1 MSILANAASAIRERL
16 TVANTRSG
24 SDTGG
29 ARTRRPDWRTT
40 PGLPF
45 PEGVTVVDLA
55 DSPNHQPGRFVLPDG
70 VAEAIS
76 RIVDTSP
83 GVPAS
88 HLRPLTGAT
97 VWFSFSLDDTLQV
110 RRGLVWDTELV
121 HDSKQVARLLEEAAP
136 PHLAEATHHCLWGPC
151 FRWYE

>member
-29 ARTRRPDWRTT
+29 ALTCKPDWRTT

-55 DSPNHQPGRFVLPDG
+55 DSPNHQPGGFVLPDG
-70 VAEAIS
+70 VAEAIT
-76 RIVDTSP
+76 RTVDTSP
-83 GVPAS
+83 GGDAE
-88 HLRPLTGAT
+88 HRRPITGAT

-110 RRGLVWDTELV
+110 RRGLVWDTEV
-121 HDSKQVARLLEEAAP
+121 VYDGKQVARLLEEAAP
-136 PHLAEATHHCLWGPC
+136 PHVAEATHHCLWGHC
-151 FRWYE
+151 FR